1 MTTLEDL
8 KRGESACCGAKMYE
22 GDICSDCMEPS
33 GQTED
38 TEEEL

>member
-8 KRGESACCGAKMYE
+8 KSGESACCGAGMYP

-33 GQTED
+33 SQV
-38 TEEEL
+38 EEEEK